1 MLTKLHKYKRIKSIN
16 TFSII
21 LNNLLNTCVD
31 DDGLDTLPPL
41 PEAWPL
47 PKNSSLRHVKSVTH
61 LFSDLEPT
69 NYPEFEGDAIG
80 LFTKL
85 IPSREDKRVIS
96 EMTMALQLMK
106 TQFQFTHSEMSAIV
120 NMCRM
125 THNATELRHHLPSTS
140 LGISSKWSDL
150 QDYYCG
156 DNDPVLTNIV
166 CPRVDCKRLQSN
178 SSARTCDSCGDIL
191 RKTSDIPLETIA
203 RVPLIFLL
211 KLQLEDP

>member
-1 MLTKLHKYKRIKSIN
+1 
-16 TFSII
+16 
-21 LNNLLNTCVD
+21 
-31 DDGLDTLPPL
+31 
-41 PEAWPL
+41 
-47 PKNSSLRHVKSVTH
+47 VKSVTH

-211 KLQLEDP
+211 KLQLEDPYFLSRVINPPPPSNNGVIDGLLEIDNILKLVSGSNAFKLYIVR